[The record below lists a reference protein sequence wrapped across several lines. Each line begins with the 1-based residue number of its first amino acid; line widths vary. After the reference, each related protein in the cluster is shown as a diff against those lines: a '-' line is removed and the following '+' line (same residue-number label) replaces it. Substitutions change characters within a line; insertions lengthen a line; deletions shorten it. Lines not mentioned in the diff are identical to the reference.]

1 MPSGGLV
8 IICCNESDA
17 RIDPSRY
24 FNLSANNT
32 SVIKTQGGRTEGAIN
47 SLYSIDHSSRIGM
60 IVVVQHTSCAYAAGN
75 VDANIRSDVQAL
87 KNSPYVRNDIPIIG
101 YVLDIESGQLREVNI
116 RRDGKDEEARQRVLG
131 QLEDFGPF
139 WS

>member
-1 MPSGGLV
+1 MSIPSPPLTMPTTLISILTDV
-8 IICCNESDA
+8 VCCNESDA

-60 IVVVQHTSCAYAAGN
+60 IVVVQHTSKH
-75 VDANIRSDVQAL
+75 S
-87 KNSPYVRNDIPIIG
+87 IPSF
-101 YVLDIESGQLREVNI
+101 LASL
-116 RRDGKDEEARQRVLG
+116 
-131 QLEDFGPF
+131 
-139 WS
+139 